1 MQTISRGHCREG
13 KESNSRL
20 GWYGNISGDDDSQ
33 SEELWNEEIRH
44 GGRVI
49 MMKEIWL
56 QKLWS
61 KEIRGRLYQRRLA

>member
-1 MQTISRGHCREG
+1 MQKISRGHRREG

-20 GWYGNISGDDDSQ
+20 RWYGNISGDDDSQ

-56 QKLWS
+56 QRLWS
-61 KEIRGRLYQRRLA
+61 KEIRGRWK